1 MLSLQTGEAL
11 HRFMGDQRM
20 NLIEIVTLLNTHH
33 QRATYGAVGDVVG
46 LPAQSVGQLLGPR
59 NHLNSWVVN
68 ARTGLPT
75 GYRKTEMHSALLEN
89 DPLLANGEDLL
100 AWINQHQK

>member
-1 MLSLQTGEAL
+1 
-11 HRFMGDQRM
+11 M

-46 LPAQSVGQLLGPR
+46 LPAQSVGQQLGPR

-68 ARTGLPT
+68 ARRGLPT
-75 GYRKTEMHSALLEN
+75 GYAQNEMHPNLLDN
-89 DPLLANGEDLL
+89 AQILASGEDLQ